1 MTFWQTLLCTLITSV
16 VSFLA
21 SSGVWSYKAKKLE
34 LAYQEK
40 LDQAH
45 VDSAVKGM
53 LLGLGHDKILYLT
66 DKYIKRGGITTR
78 ELTNLRYLYKP
89 YSQLGGNG
97 DCETGMNTCE
107 KMDIITE
114 DEAEKRDRDIR
125 ADMFREIGSHI
136 KKEAV

>member
-1 MTFWQTLLCTLITSV
+1 MTFWQTLLCTLITSI

-40 LDQAH
+40 LAQAH
-45 VDSAVKGM
+45 VDSAVKDM

-66 DKYIKRGGITTR
+66 DKYVKRGGLTTR

-89 YSQLGGNG
+89 YKELGGNG
-97 DCETGMNTCE
+97 DCETGMAACE
-107 KMDIITE
+107 KMQIITD
-114 DEAEKRDRDIR
+114 DEADARDREIHVSVFKESIER
-125 ADMFREIGSHI
+125 REESL
-136 KKEAV
+136 

>member
-1 MTFWQTLLCTLITSV
+1 MTFWQTLLCTLITSI

-21 SSGVWSYKAKKLE
+21 SSGVWSYKTKKLE

-40 LDQAH
+40 IGQARAN
-45 VDSAVKGM
+45 SAVQNM

-66 DKYIKRGGITTR
+66 DKYIKRGGLTTR

-89 YSQLGGNG
+89 YKELGGNG

-107 KMDIITE
+107 KMEIITE
-114 DEAEKRDRDIR
+114 DEAEARDRAIHAKLFKEIETR
-125 ADMFREIGSHI
+125 RE
-136 KKEAV
+136 EAV